1 MNIDRETVVI
11 GQGGEYVVPN
21 TYYYTALV
29 GKFEDGTIGENI
41 VSFAI
46 DKAQAAITVNVPND
60 VEYDGNPHAASY
72 VLNPG
77 DGTVTLTYMNMG
89 TGEILTTAPTD
100 IGIYAVIVT
109 VSDGQYYY
117 GIPETI
123 YGEFAIYSGES
134 TSVSEINAATQ
145 ENGAWYT
152 IDGRRVAAPTQ
163 PGIYIY
169 NGKKYRV
176 K

>member
-1 MNIDRETVVI
+1 
-11 GQGGEYVVPN
+11 
-21 TYYYTALV
+21 
-29 GKFEDGTIGENI
+29 
-41 VSFAI
+41 
-46 DKAQAAITVNVPND
+46 
-60 VEYDGNPHAASY
+60 
-72 VLNPG
+72 
-77 DGTVTLTYMNMG
+77 MNMG

-145 ENGAWYT
+145 DNGAWYT

-163 PGIYIY
+163 PGIYIH
-169 NGKKYRV
+169 NGRKYIV